1 MRPEARTV
9 PKDKKL
15 IPFPDDSGDCR
26 DYASEMRSRLIGQD
40 DSIDAIVPYLEI
52 FDSQLSPPARP
63 AGVFLLLG
71 PTGTGKTRTV
81 EVLAEVLHGSAQKL
95 LRIDC
100 GEFQLE
106 HETAKLI
113 GAPPGYVGHRETSPM
128 INQQKVNAMSSE
140 MSELSLVLFDEIEKA
155 SPSLLRLLLGVLDKG
170 ELRLGDGGAVNFQR
184 CLVFMTSNVGAEEMM
199 RRLRGR
205 LGFEGA
211 VTDGE
216 AVRQIG
222 RTALKRAF
230 PPEFVNRID
239 RVLAYRPLNEAMME
253 QILDLELMRLC
264 AHLECRL
271 GPDAP
276 ELEFSADA
284 RAALLKEGVT
294 PEFGARELK
303 RVIHQRVLHP
313 IALHLRRTKEARAR
327 RLRVAG
333 PLKNGS
339 LELRPAA

>member
-1 MRPEARTV
+1 VAR
-9 PKDKKL
+9 DKKL
-15 IPFPDDSGDCR
+15 IAFPDDSGDCR
-26 DYASEMRSRLIGQD
+26 DYASEMRCRLIGQD
-40 DSIDAIVPYLEI
+40 DSIDAIVPYLDI
-52 FDSQLSPPARP
+52 FDSHLSPAGRP

-81 EVLAEVLHGSAQKL
+81 EALAEVLHGSSQKV

-106 HETAKLI
+106 HETAKLT

-128 INQQKVNAMSSE
+128 INQQKLNAMSSE
-140 MSELSLVLFDEIEKA
+140 LSELSLVLFDEVEKA

-170 ELRLGDGGAVNFQR
+170 ELRLGDGSAVNFQR
-184 CLVFMTSNVGAEEMM
+184 CMVFMTSNVGAEEMM
-199 RRLRGR
+199 RQIRGR
-205 LGFEGA
+205 VGFESA
-211 VTDGE
+211 VTKDE

-222 RTALKRAF
+222 RAALKNAF

-239 RVLAYRPLNEAMME
+239 CVLGYRALDAAMLE
-253 QILDLELMRLC
+253 RILDLELKGLG

-271 GPDAP
+271 GADAP
-276 ELEFSADA
+276 ELVFSAAA
-284 RAALLKEGVT
+284 RAALLKEGISA
-294 PEFGARELK
+294 EFGARELK

-313 IALHLRRTKEARAR
+313 VALHIRRTRGARTR

-333 PLKNGS
+333 PRADGALR
-339 LELRPAA
+339 LRPAA